1 MACNWAIG
9 TSSFNPAYTTA
20 SCPVKLIT
28 KVPLAMTEV
37 PATEPIWSKCKKP
50 NDLSC
55 AILGLFPRFSSQGLL
70 STLRGGCTKIDC
82 REEDI
87 HSKRFPHLGWI
98 IRYKPKQQQGIRRSR
113 LGSQPCSNMYSCNQN
128 ASTLSG
134 TACHIKVPPWQR
146 RLGCYR
152 TTSEQVAESQ
162 PNGLCSPS

>member
-70 STLRGGCTKIDC
+70 STLRGGCTKTDC
-82 REEDI
+82 REEDV

-113 LGSQPCSNMYSCNQN
+113 LGSQPALQQHVFLQPECINLERHS
-128 ASTLSG
+128 LSHQG
-134 TACHIKVPPWQR
+134 AA
-146 RLGCYR
+146 LA
-152 TTSEQVAESQ
+152 TTSGVL
-162 PNGLCSPS
+162 PNHFGASCRKPAKWLMLS